1 MIFPATGSSQIL
13 RRPAST
19 DRPYRRLENWTA
31 GLLTLAA
38 RCFVPQADDDF
49 PDLPARY
56 PTLNVPFDVCGALA
70 HLAS

>member
-38 RCFVPQADDDF
+38 RCFVPLEVIEQSQDRPFAALVLDVKAVTQITGSF
-49 PDLPARY
+49 P
-56 PTLNVPFDVCGALA
+56 
-70 HLAS
+70 